1 MDYSSASEWVS
12 DMQTRSYVT
21 TDELNAIRAVNA
33 GLADKIERLCRATM
47 ALRGPAIVME
57 ANSSLSYAASALAP
71 FIVMQDAFDAAML
84 LKADAKQASS
94 ARQKRKCVQV
104 GGVA

>member
-1 MDYSSASEWVS
+1 MEWVS

-21 TDELNAIRAVNA
+21 TDELNAIRAVNPP
-33 GLADKIERLCRATM
+33 LAEKIEVLCRATL
-47 ALRGPAIVME
+47 ALRGPAFLIQ
-57 ANSSLSYAASALAP
+57 ADKSLEYAAKALAP
-71 FIVMQDAFDAAML
+71 FVIMQDAFDAAML
-84 LKADAKQASS
+84 LKADAKQAST